1 MKPIQILIGLL
12 VVILCTSCE
21 KDIEFT
27 GEIVNPMLV
36 INSFITPDSVI
47 TANITKSKFFLDEND
62 DSGNFI
68 MVENAEVRVY
78 VNDVFKE
85 KMRYIS
91 NGHYKASFAP
101 IIGETIKLE
110 VSAPGLNT
118 AWCETKMEDAA
129 QVIAL
134 DSTSKITKSYPISTG
149 YYGETP
155 ASRTEDTIGYYYKI
169 RHDFSLHFKD
179 QESGQ
184 NYYRLLVKL
193 VISDEGNYNFEL
205 YGFDFTDIVSGE
217 NADSEDNF
225 SNESIYPNTYHVFSD
240 ELFNGKEYP
249 LKFSFTTEQIKY
261 LPENASMEGSQPT
274 QKIVVEL
281 QSISKSYYL
290 YLKSRPSCDMEDIF
304 AEPIQIHSNVHD
316 GIGILGSYTS
326 CGTKELT
333 LSF

>member
-1 MKPIQILIGLL
+1 MKPIQILTGLL

-27 GEIVNPMLV
+27 GETEEPMLV

-68 MVENAEVRVY
+68 TVENAEVRVY

-85 KMRYIS
+85 KMSYVS
-91 NGHYKASFAP
+91 NGNYKASFAP
-101 IIGETIKLE
+101 AIGETIKLE

-129 QVIAL
+129 QIIVL
-134 DSTSKITKSYPISTG
+134 DSTSKTMESYPISNG
-149 YYGETP
+149 YYDETP
-155 ASRTEDTIGYYYKI
+155 ASGTEDTIGYYYKI
-169 RHDFSLHFKD
+169 RYDFSLHFKD

-193 VISDEGNYNFEL
+193 VTTYDGNYNSEN
-205 YGFDFTDIVSGE
+205 YDFDFTDIVSGE
-217 NADSEDNF
+217 NADSEDHF

-249 LKFSFTTEQIKY
+249 LKFSATTEHLEY
-261 LPENASMEGSQPT
+261 FPEYASIVGPQPT
-274 QKIVVEL
+274 LKIVVEL

-290 YLKSRPSCDMEDIF
+290 YLKSRPSCDIEDIF
-304 AEPIQIHSNVHD
+304 AEPIQIHCNVHD
-316 GIGILGSYTS
+316 GIGILGSYTN
-326 CGTKELT
+326 CGTKELN

>member
-1 MKPIQILIGLL
+1 MKPIQILTGLL

-27 GEIVNPMLV
+27 GETEEPMLV

-68 MVENAEVRVY
+68 TVENAEVRIY

-85 KMRYIS
+85 KMSYVS
-91 NGHYKASFAP
+91 NGNYKASFAP

-110 VSAPGLNT
+110 ASAPGLNT

-129 QVIAL
+129 QIIVL
-134 DSTSKITKSYPISTG
+134 DSTSKTMESYPIDNG
-149 YYGETP
+149 NYYNVSE
-155 ASRTEDTIGYYYKI
+155 AEAEDTIGYDYKI
-169 RHDFSLHFKD
+169 RYDFSLHFKD

-193 VISDEGNYNFEL
+193 VTTYDGNQNSENYD
-205 YGFDFTDIVSGE
+205 FDFTDIVSGE

-249 LKFSFTTEQIKY
+249 LKFSATTEQLEY
-261 LPENASMEGSQPT
+261 FPEYASIMGSQPT
-274 QKIVVEL
+274 LKIVVEL